1 VKEATSLSEAVIKSE
16 NIQMVAM
23 VVNRPPSR
31 FSRFGS
37 GREEHHPAPEKKGE
51 AAPEV
56 RSQTP
61 QEDLEERLQAVEQ
74 EAYARGFSEGV
85 KKGAEMERVNLRST
99 AETVSAFF
107 KELSRLREEIFRS
120 SEGEVLDLAFSIAEK
135 VLHQEVSTN
144 RDVASAVLKTAMK
157 DVLDREGLKI
167 RLSPLDYHHLTE
179 VNPDA
184 IRGLEELRNAEI
196 EADESIGPGGVVIET
211 LFGEVD
217 ARIDRQLNEVRE
229 AMSRPEEH

>member
-1 VKEATSLSEAVIKSE
+1 MSLSDALIKSE
-16 NIQMVAM
+16 NIQLVA
-23 VVNRPPSR
+23 VVNHPPAR
-31 FSRFGS
+31 FSRFGI
-37 GREEHHPAPEKKGE
+37 GREESEPVPEKKEE
-51 AAPEV
+51 AVAEP
-56 RSQTP
+56 SP
-61 QEDLEERLQAVEQ
+61 QPPREDLEEKLRAVEQ
-74 EAYARGFSEGV
+74 EAYAKGFTEGV
-85 KKGAEMERVNLRST
+85 KKGAETERVNLRSS

-107 KELSRLREEIFRS
+107 RELSRLREEIFRN
-120 SEGEVLDLAFSIAEK
+120 SEGEILDLAFAIAEK
-135 VLHQEVSTN
+135 VVHQEVSAN
-144 RDVASAVLKTAMK
+144 RSVASSVLKSAMK
-157 DVLDREGLKI
+157 DVLDREGLRI

-196 EADESIGPGGVVIET
+196 ETDESIGPGGVVIET

>member
-1 VKEATSLSEAVIKSE
+1 MSDAVIKSE
-16 NIQMVAM
+16 NVRLVAVM
-23 VVNRPPSR
+23 NSLPAR
-31 FSRFGS
+31 FSRFGAV
-37 GREEHHPAPEKKGE
+37 REEREPVPGKKE
-51 AAPEV
+51 EEPVAEV
-56 RSQTP
+56 RP
-61 QEDLEERLQAVEQ
+61 QAPPQDDLEEKLRAVEQ

-107 KELSRLREEIFRS
+107 KELSRLREEIFKN
-120 SEGEVLDLAFSIAEK
+120 SEGEVLDLAFTIAEK

-144 RDVASAVLKTAMK
+144 RSVAAAILKTAMK

-184 IRGLEELRNAEI
+184 IRSLEELRNAEI

-217 ARIDRQLNEVRE
+217 ARIDRQMNEVRE
-229 AMSRPEEH
+229 AMSRPEEL

>member
-1 VKEATSLSEAVIKSE
+1 MSEAVIKSE

-37 GREEHHPAPEKKGE
+37 GREEHHPAPEKKEE
-51 AAPEV
+51 AAPEA
-56 RSQTP
+56 RPQTP
-61 QEDLEERLQAVEQ
+61 QEDLEERLRAVEQ

-217 ARIDRQLNEVRE
+217 ARIDRQMNEVRE

>member
-1 VKEATSLSEAVIKSE
+1 MSLSDAVIKSE
-16 NIQMVAM
+16 NIQMVA
-23 VVNRPPSR
+23 VVNRPPAR
-31 FSRFGS
+31 FSRFGI
-37 GREEHHPAPEKKGE
+37 GREERGPAQRKKEE
-51 AAPEV
+51 AC
-56 RSQTP
+56 SQTP
-61 QEDLEERLQAVEQ
+61 QEDLKEKLRAVEQ
-74 EAYARGFSEGV
+74 EAYAKGFSEGA

-107 KELSRLREEIFRS
+107 KELSRLREEIFKN
-120 SEGEVLDLAFSIAEK
+120 SEGEVLDLAFAIAEK

-144 RDVASAVLKTAMK
+144 RSVASAVLKTAMK

-184 IRGLEELRNAEI
+184 IRSLEELRNAEI
-196 EADESIGPGGVVIET
+196 ETDETIGPGGVVIET